1 MVSVAADVV
10 SVSLGGLGPAGTQ
23 TVCGRTESSA
33 EGLLRAAGTVR
44 LHAQTR
50 RGRHRP
56 SEARAIGNLVVTERP
71 TPCSARV
78 SGLLCKC
85 RVSVKVSRQE

>member
-1 MVSVAADVV
+1 MFVSV
-10 SVSLGGLGPAGTQ
+10 GGLGPAGTQ

-56 SEARAIGNLVVTERP
+56 PETRAIGNLVVTERQAP
-71 TPCSARV
+71 YPASV
-78 SGLLCKC
+78 SGSLCRFESKAPANVC
-85 RVSVKVSRQE
+85 QS